1 MALSFI
7 FKHFGKEKTNEYVYV
22 YVDRSMRDIS
32 INN

>member
-7 FKHFGKEKTNEYVYV
+7 FKNVRKEKTNEYI
-22 YVDRSMRDIS
+22 YVDRIRRDIS

>member
-7 FKHFGKEKTNEYVYV
+7 FKHVRKEKTNECV
-22 YVDRSMRDIS
+22 YVDRSRRDIS

>member
-7 FKHFGKEKTNEYVYV
+7 FKHVKKEKTNEYV

>member
-7 FKHFGKEKTNEYVYV
+7 FNRVRKEKINEYV
-22 YVDRSMRDIS
+22 YVDRSRRDIS

>member
-7 FKHFGKEKTNEYVYV
+7 FNRVRKEKTNEYV

>member
-7 FKHFGKEKTNEYVYV
+7 FNRVRKEKTNEYVYV
-22 YVDRSMRDIS
+22 YVDRSRRDIS

>member
-7 FKHFGKEKTNEYVYV
+7 FKHVRKEKTNEYVYV
-22 YVDRSMRDIS
+22 DRGRCDIS

>member
-7 FKHFGKEKTNEYVYV
+7 FNRVRKEKTNEYVYM
-22 YVDRSMRDIS
+22 DRSRRDIS

>member
-7 FKHFGKEKTNEYVYV
+7 FKHVRKEKTNECVYM
-22 YVDRSMRDIS
+22 DCSMRDIG

>member
-7 FKHFGKEKTNEYVYV
+7 FNSVRKEKTNEYVYV
-22 YVDRSMRDIS
+22 DRSRRDIS

>member
-7 FKHFGKEKTNEYVYV
+7 FKHVKKEKTNEHV
-22 YVDRSMRDIS
+22 YVDRSRRDIS

>member
-7 FKHFGKEKTNEYVYV
+7 FNRVRKEKINEYVYV
-22 YVDRSMRDIS
+22 DHSRRDIS

>member
-7 FKHFGKEKTNEYVYV
+7 FNRVRKEKTNEYI

>member
-7 FKHFGKEKTNEYVYV
+7 FNRVRKEKTNEYIYM
-22 YVDRSMRDIS
+22 DRSMRDIS

>member
-7 FKHFGKEKTNEYVYV
+7 FNRVRKEKTNEYVYV
-22 YVDRSMRDIS
+22 DHSRRDIS

>member
-7 FKHFGKEKTNEYVYV
+7 FKHAKKEKINEYVYV
-22 YVDRSMRDIS
+22 DCSRRDIS

>member
-7 FKHFGKEKTNEYVYV
+7 LKHFGKEKTNEYI
-22 YVDRSMRDIS
+22 YVDSGRRDIS

>member
-7 FKHFGKEKTNEYVYV
+7 FNRVRKEKTNEYA
-22 YVDRSMRDIS
+22 YVDRGRRDIS

>member
-7 FKHFGKEKTNEYVYV
+7 FKRIRKEKMNEYVYV
-22 YVDRSMRDIS
+22 DHSMRDIS

>member
-7 FKHFGKEKTNEYVYV
+7 FNRVRKEKTNEYVYV
-22 YVDRSMRDIS
+22 DRSMCDIS

>member
-7 FKHFGKEKTNEYVYV
+7 FNRVRKEKTNEYVYV
-22 YVDRSMRDIS
+22 DRSSRDIN

>member
-7 FKHFGKEKTNEYVYV
+7 FNRVGKEKTNEYVYV
-22 YVDRSMRDIS
+22 DRGRRDIG

>member
-7 FKHFGKEKTNEYVYV
+7 FKYVKKEKTNEYV

>member
-7 FKHFGKEKTNEYVYV
+7 FNRVRKEKTNEYI
-22 YVDRSMRDIS
+22 YVDRSRRDIS

>member
-7 FKHFGKEKTNEYVYV
+7 FKYIRKEKTNEYI
-22 YVDRSMRDIS
+22 YVDRSRRDIS